1 MAIIDR
7 QPIKKL
13 TQLRY
18 FSVLMT
24 ILFMTTSCIVENP
37 INGKKQIKFEVVS
50 LPDSIPVDSILCQLE
65 KLKTIA
71 HYPVAEGYTNKKGEC
86 YIDYDFEYR
95 NFIYYEALLAEDENS
110 LISKTSQGKTKYY
123 SLVDKETNILDLARK
138 SEFNLKMVL
147 LPLGTLQLVFEKKG
161 IDYERMIIGIYKG
174 DKIVQGIDMGNGTD
188 SMNFY
193 VSALDTLK
201 VVCKLTKNN
210 IIVSSQTDI
219 CKLDSFTTQRK
230 KIIFK

>member
-1 MAIIDR
+1 MATIVR

-13 TQLRY
+13 TQIRR

-24 ILFMTTSCIVENP
+24 ILLIATSCIVENP

-50 LPDSIPVDSILCQLE
+50 LPDSIPVDSILCRLE
-65 KLKTIA
+65 ELKTIA
-71 HYPVAEGYTNKKGEC
+71 HSPVAEGYTNEKGEC
-86 YIDYDFEYR
+86 YIDYDFK
-95 NFIYYEALLAEDENS
+95 YEKFTWFQALLAEDINS
-110 LISKTSQGKTKYY
+110 LVTKNNHGNTKYY
-123 SLVDKETNILDLARK
+123 RVVDKETNILDLARK

-147 LPLGTLQLVFEKKG
+147 LPLGTLRLVFEKKG
-161 IDYERMIIGIYKG
+161 IDYERMIIGFYKG
-174 DKIVQGIDMGNGTD
+174 DKIVQGVDMGNGTD

-210 IIVSSQTDI
+210 VIVSSQTDI